1 MVKNINRPVLESY
14 DNKVVQVLSLFS
26 VFLFTLTYNVKNEI
40 LLNTV
45 FVDARRV
52 YIRALVDFFKNQRC
66 KSDDLIYGDFI
77 NTKFDLS
84 INMSD
89 SFRKEINK
97 QTAHLTM
104 LRGTFN
110 VNDSEYEDMARQ
122 IVSSITEFMN
132 ELGVQNIKEKYKA
145 ELEDD
150 FAVELINTV
159 LAQLLIIK
167 SINS

>member
-1 MVKNINRPVLESY
+1 MKNINRPILESY

-45 FVDARRV
+45 FVDASRV
-52 YIRALVDFFKNQRC
+52 YIRALVDFFKNQR
-66 KSDDLIYGDFI
+66 SHNDDLIYRDFI
-77 NTKFDLS
+77 NTNLDLS
-84 INMSD
+84 INMSV
-89 SFRKEINK
+89 SFRNEINK
-97 QTAHLTM
+97 QTAHLTV